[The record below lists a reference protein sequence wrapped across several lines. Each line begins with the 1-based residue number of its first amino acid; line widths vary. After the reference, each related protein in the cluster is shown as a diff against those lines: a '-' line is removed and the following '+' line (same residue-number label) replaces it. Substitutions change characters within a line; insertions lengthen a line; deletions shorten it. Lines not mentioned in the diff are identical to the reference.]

1 MKRSDSQ
8 ESWNVLTGNIS
19 KIKAPH
25 EYSQSYVNRKG
36 YHSVI
41 LQAVCSH
48 DMRFTSCFNT
58 TCNYNIINCL
68 DILSLDKVKPPK
80 ASFQQRKHTLY
91 DSTCTYNAFDLL
103 LGCLYLCMVSLTT
116 KLSVH
121 MIWGS
126 LAVLL
131 VGLEVFRCW
140 GTLSFGLMVQRF
152 VVSIIFLEM
161 ELILF
166 KNTNKR

>member
-48 DMRFTSCFNT
+48 DMRFTSCF
-58 TCNYNIINCL
+58 
-68 DILSLDKVKPPK
+68 VGWPG
-80 ASFQQRKHTLY
+80 SFQVLRNSQFWVDGPKVCGQYHILGDGAYPITPWLMTPYRDIGNLTRDQKHYKYTYCHITCVCAVERTL
-91 DSTCTYNAFDLL
+91 
-103 LGCLYLCMVSLTT
+103 
-116 KLSVH
+116 
-121 MIWGS
+121 
-126 LAVLL
+126 
-131 VGLEVFRCW
+131 
-140 GTLSFGLMVQRF
+140 
-152 VVSIIFLEM
+152 
-161 ELILF
+161 
-166 KNTNKR
+166 